1 MFFLLIFNISV
12 NFKIFAYL
20 SLTIIVVMLI
30 NYFLSKNI
38 ARPLEKMVVTAK
50 EFARGDFSDKIKSSN
65 ILEINSLASSLNL
78 MRKQLNERIKLIT
91 IQKNEN
97 DAILTSMTEG
107 VIATN
112 KSNEIIKINSRSI
125 EFFSLKDDVIG
136 IDIRTIIR
144 NKEFLDFYNKIV
156 NLEQSKNI
164 DCTIENI
171 NKRTILCSGTILKD
185 KDGLFIGNV
194 IVVNDITK
202 LKSFEIVKKEFVA
215 NVSHELK
222 TPLTALKGYVETLRE
237 VENEKDRIYFLDIL
251 DKHTSR
257 MDLIIDDLLELS
269 RLEES
274 SNGLAKSK
282 INILELINDSMN
294 ECQYSCLK
302 KDIELNVRCDK
313 SITFNLNKRLIQES
327 IVNLIQ
333 NAIQYSEK
341 NSKIT
346 ISSFVDDGYL
356 KIEVKDS
363 GIGIEKNE
371 IKNIFKRFYCVD
383 RSRSKDNGGTGLGL
397 SIVKHIISLHNG
409 KIDVQ
414 SKIGKG
420 SNFILII
427 PEG

>member
-202 LKSFEIVKKEFVA
+202 LKSFE
-215 NVSHELK
+215 S
-222 TPLTALKGYVETLRE
+222 
-237 VENEKDRIYFLDIL
+237 
-251 DKHTSR
+251 
-257 MDLIIDDLLELS
+257 
-269 RLEES
+269 
-274 SNGLAKSK
+274 
-282 INILELINDSMN
+282 
-294 ECQYSCLK
+294 
-302 KDIELNVRCDK
+302 
-313 SITFNLNKRLIQES
+313 
-327 IVNLIQ
+327 
-333 NAIQYSEK
+333 
-341 NSKIT
+341 
-346 ISSFVDDGYL
+346 
-356 KIEVKDS
+356 
-363 GIGIEKNE
+363 
-371 IKNIFKRFYCVD
+371 
-383 RSRSKDNGGTGLGL
+383 
-397 SIVKHIISLHNG
+397 
-409 KIDVQ
+409 
-414 SKIGKG
+414 
-420 SNFILII
+420 
-427 PEG
+427 